1 MREVARV
8 MPWMPAQP
16 ARSRVPGRAR
26 ATAAVLPHAA
36 FAPVAEADSFSDAPR
51 PVIDRL
57 AWPVAAAA
65 ILAVCAGLWLGVGS
79 LLRLILA

>member
-1 MREVARV
+1 
-8 MPWMPAQP
+8 
-16 ARSRVPGRAR
+16 
-26 ATAAVLPHAA
+26 VLPHAA